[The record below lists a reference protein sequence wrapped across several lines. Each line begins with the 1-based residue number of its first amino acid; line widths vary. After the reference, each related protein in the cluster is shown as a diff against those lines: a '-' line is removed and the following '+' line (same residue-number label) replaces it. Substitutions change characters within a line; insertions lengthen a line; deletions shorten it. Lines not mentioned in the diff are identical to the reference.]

1 MRTLDRISGA
11 ILLFVALIVAW
22 ESSRT
27 LPLGTLHNPGPGY
40 MPTLLAFLLAVL
52 SILIVLL
59 GRNSPPLGSLKWTEG
74 KHALA
79 ILAACGFA
87 ALTLERIGFR
97 LTMVLLLVFLLGAV
111 ERLKPFLVLSVA
123 VGLSLGS
130 FWFFNG
136 LLKVPLPLSPLG
148 F

>member
-1 MRTLDRISGA
+1 MRSMDRISGTV
-11 ILLFVALIVAW
+11 LLFFSLLVAW
-22 ESSRT
+22 ESRA
-27 LPLGTLHNPGPGY
+27 LPLGSLHNPGPGY
-40 MPTLLAFLLAVL
+40 MPTLLAFVLAALSVL
-52 SILIVLL
+52 IIIF
-59 GRNSPPLGSLKWTEG
+59 GRSSPPFASLQWGEG

-79 ILAACGFA
+79 ILAACAFA

-136 LLKVPLPLSPLG
+136 FLKVPLPLSPLG

>member
-11 ILLFVALIVAW
+11 VLFFVALLVVW
-22 ESSRT
+22 EGRV
-27 LPLGTLHNPGPGY
+27 LPLGSLHNPGPGY
-40 MPTLLAFLLAVL
+40 MPTLLAFVLGGL

-59 GRNSPPLGSLKWTEG
+59 GHNSPPFGSLRWSEG
-74 KHALA
+74 KHSLA
-79 ILAACGFA
+79 ILAACAFA

-97 LTMVLLLVFLLGAV
+97 LTMVLLLVFLLGIV
-111 ERLKPFLVLSVA
+111 ERLKPVLVLSVA
-123 VGLSLGS
+123 IGLSLGS

>member
-1 MRTLDRISGA
+1 MRSLDRISGA
-11 ILLFVALIVAW
+11 VLFFVALWVAW
-22 ESSRT
+22 ESHRA

-40 MPTLLAFLLAVL
+40 MPTLLAVLLAGL
-52 SILIVLL
+52 SIPIVLL
-59 GRNSPPLGSLKWTEG
+59 GRNSPPLDSLQWNEG

-79 ILAACGFA
+79 ILAACAFS

-130 FWFFNG
+130 FWFFNS

>member
-1 MRTLDRISGA
+1 MGRVDRVSGTVLFFFA
-11 ILLFVALIVAW
+11 LLVVW
-22 ESSRT
+22 EGRV
-27 LPLGTLHNPGPGY
+27 LPLGSLHNPGPGY
-40 MPTLLAFLLAVL
+40 MPTLLAFVLAVL
-52 SILIVLL
+52 SVLIIIF
-59 GRNSPPLGSLKWTEG
+59 GRGSPPFASLQWNEG

-79 ILAACGFA
+79 ILAACAFS
-87 ALTLERIGFR
+87 ALALERIGFR
-97 LTMVLLLVFLLGAV
+97 ITMILLLVFLLGAV

-130 FWFFNG
+130 FWFFNN

>member
-1 MRTLDRISGA
+1 MRSVDRISGA
-11 ILLFVALIVAW
+11 VLFFVALLVVW
-22 ESSRT
+22 ESRV
-27 LPLGTLHNPGPGY
+27 LPLGSLHNPGPGY
-40 MPTLLAFLLAVL
+40 MPTLLAFVLGGL
-52 SILIVLL
+52 SILIILL
-59 GRNSPPLGSLKWTEG
+59 GRNSPPVESLQWNEG

-79 ILAACGFA
+79 ILVACAFA
-87 ALTLERIGFR
+87 AVALERIGFR
-97 LTMVLLLVFLLGAV
+97 ITMALLLVFLLGAV

-130 FWFFNG
+130 FWFFNS

>member
-1 MRTLDRISGA
+1 MATLDRVSGTA
-11 ILLFVALIVAW
+11 LFLFSLIVLW
-22 ESSRT
+22 ESRT

-40 MPTLLAFLLAVL
+40 MPTLLAVLLAGL
-52 SILIVLL
+52 SILIVFL
-59 GRNSPPLGSLKWTEG
+59 GRNSPPFASLKWTEG
-74 KHALA
+74 KPALA
-79 ILAACGFA
+79 ILAACAFA
-87 ALTLERIGFR
+87 ALGLERIGFR
-97 LTMVLLLVFLLGAV
+97 ITMVLLLVFLLGAV

-123 VGLSLGS
+123 VGLSLSS

>member
-1 MRTLDRISGA
+1 MRSMDRISGTV
-11 ILLFVALIVAW
+11 LLFFALLVAW
-22 ESSRT
+22 EGRV
-27 LPLGTLHNPGPGY
+27 LPLGSLHNPGPGY
-40 MPTLLAFLLAVL
+40 MPTLLAFVLAALSVL
-52 SILIVLL
+52 IIIF
-59 GRNSPPLGSLKWTEG
+59 GRSSPPFASLQWGEG

-79 ILAACGFA
+79 ILAACAFA

-136 LLKVPLPLSPLG
+136 LLKVPLPFSPLG